1 MTFSNP
7 VVGGENGE
15 LIRRSIQS
23 PDYVAGV
30 SGWTINRDGSA
41 EFNNVTIRF
50 DLATGSIVVGPSTGP
65 QVVIKVTTDGGL
77 IEFPTNETYEKI
89 SDPPSI
95 FSDSLDAS
103 QRIQLKLTSGI
114 TDGNNSEA
122 YVNLTS
128 GEVTTGLNGIAHIG
142 VTGALDFSEVE
153 ITEDY
158 IYLNAAESRTGTELL
173 VSTNTTDSNYPIRI
187 VGGKV
192 RTTTLN
198 TTLSTASDT
207 EVVDA
212 DVTSV
217 YLVSGVAYRV
227 DVQIATRSSAGTGAA
242 GTQQLEWKLWETS
255 VGGTQ
260 LGASIQKYKDG
271 VGSASSIE
279 TYTFLFEYTGTT
291 GSKTLK
297 LSGRHLLG
305 TDTVQAQLNTRY
317 FMLVERIGDPAMI
330 TNL

>member
-114 TDGNNSEA
+114 TDGNNSDA

-142 VTGALDFSEVE
+142 VSGALDFSEVE

-158 IYLNAAESRTGTELL
+158 IYLNAAESRTGRELL
-173 VSTNTTDSNYPIRI
+173 VSTNTADSNYPIRI
-187 VGGKV
+187 VGGRV
-192 RTTTLN
+192 SNGASTTTLV
-198 TTLSTASDT
+198 AGDT
-207 EVVDA
+207 EV
-212 DVTSV
+212 TSSSITPF
-217 YLVSGVAYRV
+217 LTNGVAYKV
-227 DVQIATRSSAGTGAA
+227 DVQMQTRQSVGASAA
-242 GTQQLEWKLWETS
+242 GTQLYNWKLWDGA

-260 LGASIQKYKDG
+260 LDST
-271 VGSASSIE
+271 IE
-279 TYTFLFEYTGTT
+279 TWNTSVGNSLSTVRFAFVFEYTGVT
-291 GSKTLK
+291 GAKTLR
-297 LSGRHLLG
+297 LSCADGAG
-305 TDTVQAQLNTRY
+305 ADTLQVQTNTRTY
-317 FMLVERIGDPAMI
+317 ILIERIGDPSQI